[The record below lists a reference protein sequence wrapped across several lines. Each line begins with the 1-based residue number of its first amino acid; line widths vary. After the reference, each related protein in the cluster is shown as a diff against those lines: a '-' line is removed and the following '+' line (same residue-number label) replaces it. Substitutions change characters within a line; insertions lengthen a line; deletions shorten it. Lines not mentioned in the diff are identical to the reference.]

1 MINLP
6 HLDLDALLGPLDA
19 KQPAG
24 VFDEED
30 ETYQG
35 IEHEMIK
42 LGSLQEASIDWS
54 YVDEASRQ
62 YLSTRCKHFR
72 VAGHLVTARLRPR
85 TWPHWTEATSVL
97 AGMVE
102 RYWESGQP
110 KPGPRGLLAK
120 RKLVTLLA
128 ERLSQALETLD
139 QKTYTP
145 GLQDQ
150 AQQAFD
156 RLQAKA
162 VAAQLDVSMLSRLE
176 AQMHRH
182 VESTLFPEPVVL
194 KPSDGQQGG
203 HALSDAF
210 FQPSEMPKSSDER
223 EGRRTLLAMAD
234 FINEQDIY
242 DPTSYQ
248 LRRFALWAHLRAAP
262 PAKRDQLTELMCV
275 PVDTEEGYREAISTN
290 SVSPMLLRRV
300 EKSVTSSPYWL
311 RGSFFAAA
319 MAARLEMPAVAEA
332 IRHAA
337 ERFLLRIPGLSD
349 LHFADGRPFVDSD
362 TLGWIGSAEARS
374 ADAGAPQ
381 EFVDLREELASRLD
395 TEGVEPVLRRLQ
407 AHQAS
412 SNGPRHRCHA
422 TVIAADLLKSRGLDW
437 LAEELYANASRLM
450 KGVTV
455 DQWEPELFQHL
466 AKHVPAHQ
474 ENEHRRSQSQGE
486 KK

>member
-6 HLDLDALLGPLDA
+6 PLDLDALLGTLDA

-35 IEHEMIK
+35 IEHEMVK
-42 LGSLQEASIDWS
+42 LGSLGEANIDWS

-62 YLSTRCKHFR
+62 YLSTQCKHFR

-85 TWPHWTEATSVL
+85 TWPHWTEAMLVL

-102 RYWESGQP
+102 RYWETSQP

-120 RKLVTLLA
+120 RKLLALLV
-128 ERLSQALETLD
+128 ERLSQALEALD
-139 QKTYTP
+139 RKTYNP

-150 AQQAFD
+150 AQRAFD
-156 RLQAKA
+156 RLQAEA
-162 VAAQLDVSMLSRLE
+162 TAAQLDVSMLSRLE

-182 VESTLFPEPVVL
+182 VESTLFPEPVAL

-203 HALSDAF
+203 RALSDAF
-210 FQPSEMPKSSDER
+210 FQPSEVPKSGDER
-223 EGRRTLLAMAD
+223 EGRRTLLTMAEV
-234 FINEQDIY
+234 INEQDIY
-242 DPTSYQ
+242 DPAGYQ
-248 LRRFALWAHLRAAP
+248 LRRFALWAHLRTTP
-262 PAKRDQLTELMCV
+262 PAKRDQFTELMCV
-275 PVDTEEGYREAISTN
+275 PVDTEESYREAISTN
-290 SVSPMLLRRV
+290 SVSPLVLLRV

-337 ERFLLRIPGLSD
+337 ERFLLRLPGLSD
-349 LHFADGRPFVDSD
+349 LRFADGRPFVDRD
-362 TLGWIGSAEARS
+362 TLGWIGNAEARP
-374 ADAGAPQ
+374 AAARAPQ
-381 EFVDLREELASRLD
+381 EFAELREELASRLD

-407 AHQAS
+407 AHQATS
-412 SNGPRHRCHA
+412 SGPRQRCHA

-466 AKHVPAHQ
+466 AKHVPAQQ

-486 KK
+486 RK